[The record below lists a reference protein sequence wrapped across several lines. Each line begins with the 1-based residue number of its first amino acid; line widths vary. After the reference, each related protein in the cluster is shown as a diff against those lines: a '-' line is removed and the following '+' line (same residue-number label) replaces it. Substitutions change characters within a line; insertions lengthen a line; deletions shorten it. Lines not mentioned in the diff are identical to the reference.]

1 VPELKHGPALTK
13 LHSTVDVSFLSHRLT
28 LLPHSTLGTHT
39 HTHTLPPFLVSQPTT
54 SSGGI
59 LSVL

>member
-1 VPELKHGPALTK
+1 VPELKHEPALTK

-39 HTHTLPPFLVSQPTT
+39 HTLPPFLVSQPTT